1 MKTPTN
7 IAEELQNERLPVIN
21 LMHIMLQKKKRIGLS
36 FTQNADIIRIL
47 EKDGRFEWNG
57 YYHAYHCLNTPD
69 NLQWIMDAFR
79 GIAWING
86 KKFFGRAYYGQG
98 EAPKVIEQWRNR
110 NKVKGKRYA
119 PKEYLDKLEAKCY
132 AENTCRTYI
141 TMFEKFL
148 DDHKDKGI
156 MAIQEQDIVAYLRF
170 LKTDGKSQS
179 YMNQMLNSI
188 KFYYETVLGMPNRFY
203 QIDRPKKKKVL
214 PKVLSET
221 EVADMIK
228 STENV
233 KHRCIV
239 SLLYSAGLRR
249 SELLNLEITDIDSKR
264 MVINVRDAKQ
274 GKDRQTLLSDVV
286 LKNLRIY
293 FKEYRPKKYL
303 FESPD
308 GGQYSHTS
316 VTNVV
321 KRAAEWAGIK
331 KNVTPHMLRHSFA
344 THLLEHGTDIRYIQE
359 LLGHNSTMTT
369 EIYTHVAVNRIRDIE
384 SPINFL
390 NLD

>member
-1 MKTPTN
+1 MRTP
-7 IAEELQNERLPVIN
+7 IDPEEEPQYERLPVIN
-21 LMHIMLQKKKRIGLS
+21 LMHIMLQQKKRIGLS

-57 YYHAYHCLNTPD
+57 YYHAYHCLNTPK
-69 NLQWIMDAFR
+69 NLSWIMETFR

-86 KKFFGRAYYGQG
+86 KKFFERAYYGNG
-98 EAPKVIEQWRNR
+98 EPPKLIEQWRNR
-110 NKVKGKRYA
+110 EKEKGKRYA

-132 AENTCRTYI
+132 SENTCRTYI
-141 TMFEKFL
+141 TMFERFL
-148 DDHKDKGI
+148 NAHKEIAI
-156 MAIQEQDIVAYLRF
+156 MHIQEQDIVDYLRF
-170 LKTDGKSQS
+170 LKTDGKSMS

-188 KFYYETVLGMPNRFY
+188 KFYYETVMGMPNRFY

-214 PKVLSET
+214 PKVLSEE

-228 STENV
+228 CTDNV

-249 SELLNLEITDIDSKR
+249 SELLNLEIKDIDSKR
-264 MVINVRDAKQ
+264 MVIYVRDAKQ
-274 GKDRQTLLSDVV
+274 GKDRHTLLSERV
-286 LKNLRIY
+286 LKDLRVY

-321 KRAAEWAGIK
+321 KRAAEWAGIQ

-369 EIYTHVAVNRIRDIE
+369 EIYTHVAVNQIKDIQ